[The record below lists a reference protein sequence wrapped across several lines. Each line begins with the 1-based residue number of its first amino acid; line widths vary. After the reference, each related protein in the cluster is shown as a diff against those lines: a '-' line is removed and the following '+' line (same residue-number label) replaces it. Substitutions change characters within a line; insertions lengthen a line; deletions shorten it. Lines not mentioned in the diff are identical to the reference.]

1 LGFLF
6 TRILQIPEAVKSFL
20 SLPSIIIIPVLV
32 GKILTFVIS
41 KKYTYLKNLN
51 AFSHLILEW
60 IFGILIT
67 TIIAIDLQ
75 YLEIFWLFYV
85 LLTLLILIGVL
96 FSLIENKWNLH
107 FQTPRELSIYILVSS
122 FIGIIPPIIA
132 SLFIPFPF
140 FGMNHDQPKFLIQP
154 VIRALED
161 SYLMMDTRV
170 PEVLLSVVACGIF
183 NVDPAAFAWSA
194 RFFISAIQATGT
206 FLLIYRVFKNK
217 DLALFTTL
225 ISSFLLSAG
234 ANPLGHLFFDI
245 PAQHFKSSTILFSIF
260 PSILLL
266 AEEYI
271 SRRYGNW
278 KLCVKHLFILFI
290 TMTTMYIY
298 FRFSEVRFLGLP
310 HYFKLVKWNPLI
322 VPIFLLIGILISLSI
337 IRRNK
342 AEFFIIFSITLTF
355 LLIHPDEAPLF
366 MSIFY
371 TYLMLNVLNKLKKV
385 KFITR
390 IVVVIS
396 MLYVGT
402 AKYLEKFFAYQIEFI
417 SNIINS
423 FIGLSISTW
432 GIDFKIKDL
441 LHGNNILFF
450 TLFIFGSIFIFKSK
464 MQSPE
469 MRYLVLSWIC
479 LAVYML
485 PITWTYRIFKE
496 LNLFMAY
503 VIAFLLLSLFDYIGR
518 FRIRLLF
525 IKKSKELRMDAY
537 RLLMLSFLAVILIL
551 LLAQPLY
558 YRFSYHCKYFPQ
570 KEMQTQITIEEW
582 EAALWMRKN
591 LPKNAILISDY
602 FSMWILTPLS
612 NKVWAA
618 EKSMDP
624 PEQVPGLLPQL
635 QYIKHQIFQAS
646 SSESAYRAIINIK
659 PIWVEEQYVNYIK
672 GNAVEKNYTWIIVI
686 SKRTSEWVRLKDYYG
701 FVWCWEKPEIDEK
714 LVALFQNEHYFKI
727 VYKNDF
733 LYVITV
739 NEEA

>member
-1 LGFLF
+1 
-6 TRILQIPEAVKSFL
+6 
-20 SLPSIIIIPVLV
+20 
-32 GKILTFVIS
+32 
-41 KKYTYLKNLN
+41 
-51 AFSHLILEW
+51 
-60 IFGILIT
+60 
-67 TIIAIDLQ
+67 
-75 YLEIFWLFYV
+75 
-85 LLTLLILIGVL
+85 
-96 FSLIENKWNLH
+96 
-107 FQTPRELSIYILVSS
+107 
-122 FIGIIPPIIA
+122 
-132 SLFIPFPF
+132 
-140 FGMNHDQPKFLIQP
+140 
-154 VIRALED
+154 
-161 SYLMMDTRV
+161 
-170 PEVLLSVVACGIF
+170 
-183 NVDPAAFAWSA
+183 
-194 RFFISAIQATGT
+194 
-206 FLLIYRVFKNK
+206 
-217 DLALFTTL
+217 
-225 ISSFLLSAG
+225 
-234 ANPLGHLFFDI
+234 
-245 PAQHFKSSTILFSIF
+245 
-260 PSILLL
+260 
-266 AEEYI
+266 
-271 SRRYGNW
+271 
-278 KLCVKHLFILFI
+278 
-290 TMTTMYIY
+290 
-298 FRFSEVRFLGLP
+298 
-310 HYFKLVKWNPLI
+310 
-322 VPIFLLIGILISLSI
+322 
-337 IRRNK
+337 
-342 AEFFIIFSITLTF
+342 
-355 LLIHPDEAPLF
+355 
-366 MSIFY
+366 
-371 TYLMLNVLNKLKKV
+371 
-385 KFITR
+385 
-390 IVVVIS
+390 
-396 MLYVGT
+396 
-402 AKYLEKFFAYQIEFI
+402 
-417 SNIINS
+417 
-423 FIGLSISTW
+423 
-432 GIDFKIKDL
+432 
-441 LHGNNILFF
+441 
-450 TLFIFGSIFIFKSK
+450 
-464 MQSPE
+464 
-469 MRYLVLSWIC
+469 
-479 LAVYML
+479 ML